1 MVLLKDGSVLGKQ
14 SLLLFFDDG
23 ALAGLFLL
31 LKLLLGS
38 LGLSLGL
45 VDCQLLLPEAL
56 DLALML
62 LFAHAASLSVHLLQS
77 IVLCELL
84 HQLALEILFH
94 AFLFLGSFGLESEL
108 VLTSSLKLFTDANS
122 LLSLST
128 LLCLGSLFRLLH
140 IQVVS
145 ELLLEHLF
153 SIALLFLRCQLLED
167 LITNGLSLLLHGTD
181 IVLSL
186 LLLLGVPAHHFVLVL
201 IQFFLA
207 LE

>member
-31 LKLLLGS
+31 FKLLLGS

-94 AFLFLGSFGLESEL
+94 AFLFQEMSESL
-108 VLTSSLKLFTDANS
+108 DHPVTD
-122 LLSLST
+122 
-128 LLCLGSLFRLLH
+128 F
-140 IQVVS
+140 V
-145 ELLLEHLF
+145 
-153 SIALLFLRCQLLED
+153 ALLRD
-167 LITNGLSLLLHGTD
+167 LKSE
-181 IVLSL
+181 
-186 LLLLGVPAHHFVLVL
+186 FVVHRLVDS
-201 IQFFLA
+201 
-207 LE
+207 